1 MAHVGEYMKKL
12 FGFVSAC
19 LLCFSVLTAESSDEV
34 EKIFANKD
42 YAAFEKYIKA
52 NESERN
58 ELHGVYDYVFKG
70 DDTNYIDILVKNNCT
85 SVFTWDIGYDGGFQ
99 SLAAVCALNNNI
111 KLLKYCYS
119 IGLHI
124 YDEGKVQ
131 DKSGKGADSLYFED
145 VSYFILEKCSDEI
158 VNFLWK
164 NEPLKN
170 KWYYSNGWGELDY
183 KKQTLLM
190 NMKGMDSK
198 DFIHYSELLNL
209 KSQVNT
215 ICYYNSGIPYFTTIY
230 DELERLKKWDYEKTG
245 VEEKLN
251 YVKSVGG
258 KSFYEVFSGLSAAEK
273 EKLIK
278 EYTASHT
285 LYTATVNT
293 DALRLRD
300 GCDLSSKVVGKV
312 VNGDVLYVLDG
323 QAKYAEIDGMSANWC
338 LVYSKEKGFGYCF
351 GGYLDIK
358 AND

>member
-1 MAHVGEYMKKL
+1 MKKL

-34 EKIFANKD
+34 ERIFANKD
-42 YAAFEKYIKA
+42 YAAFEKYVNAKEYEISK
-52 NESERN
+52 
-58 ELHGVYDYVFKG
+58 LDDVYDYVFKG
-70 DDTNYIDILVKNNCT
+70 DDTNYIDSLVKIKCT
-85 SVFTWDIGYDGGFQ
+85 RVFNWNIGHDGGFQ
-99 SLAAVCALNNNI
+99 SLAAACALNNNI

-124 YDEGKVQ
+124 YDEGKVEDEDGQ
-131 DKSGKGADSLYFED
+131 SLIFED
-145 VSYFILEKCSDEI
+145 VSYFIWKKCSDEV

-215 ICYYNSGIPYFTTIY
+215 ICYYNSGIPYFATLY
-230 DELERLKKWDYEKTG
+230 DELERQKNWDYESG

-278 EYTASHT
+278 EYKD

-300 GCDLSSKVVGKV
+300 ACELSSKVVGKV
-312 VNGDVLYVLDG
+312 VNGDVLYVLNRYV
-323 QAKYAEIDGMSANWC
+323 KEAEIDGISDYWC
-338 LVYSKEKGFGYCF
+338 LVYSKQKGLGYCF
-351 GGYLDIK
+351 GGYLKIK

>member
-1 MAHVGEYMKKL
+1 MKKL

-99 SLAAVCALNNNI
+99 SLTAVCALNNNI

-190 NMKGMDSK
+190 NMKDMDSK

-215 ICYYNSGIPYFTTIY
+215 ICYYNSGIPYFATLY
-230 DELERLKKWDYEKTG
+230 DELERQKNWDYESG

-278 EYTASHT
+278 EYID

-300 GCDLSSKVVGKV
+300 ACELSSKVVGKV
-312 VNGDVLYVLDG
+312 INGDVLYVLNRYV
-323 QAKYAEIDGMSANWC
+323 KEAEIDGISDYWC
-338 LVYSKEKGFGYCF
+338 LVYSKQKGLGYCF
-351 GGYLDIK
+351 GGYLKIK